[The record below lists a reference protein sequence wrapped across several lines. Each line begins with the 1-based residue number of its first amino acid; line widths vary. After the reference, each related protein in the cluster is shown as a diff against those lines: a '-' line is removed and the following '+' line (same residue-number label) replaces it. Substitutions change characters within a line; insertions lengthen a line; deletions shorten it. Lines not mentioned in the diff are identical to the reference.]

1 MEVKKM
7 AKLKAV
13 KREDH
18 TTSATKKL
26 RGQGQVPAVVY
37 GKDKE
42 TKSIAVNSIELV
54 KTVRDEG
61 RNAII
66 SLDVENDKSVE
77 VMLHDYQMDM
87 LKDELIHADF
97 YIVDMSEEMDVDVA
111 IRLDGEAAGT
121 KEGGVLQQP
130 LFELVVRAK
139 PNNIPDEI
147 VVDVS
152 DLDIGDSITIADL
165 PKSDKY
171 EILEEEDTAVAT
183 VTAPTEEEDLEPSD
197 EDESAEPELVGA
209 EDDDEEE
216 QE

>member
-1 MEVKKM
+1 M
-7 AKLKAV
+7 AIKLKAT

-18 TTSATKKL
+18 KSSATKKL
-26 RGQGQVPAVVY
+26 REQGEVPAVLY

-66 SLDVENDKSVE
+66 SLDVEDDKPVD
-77 VMLHDYQMDM
+77 VMLHDYQMDI

-97 YIVDMSEEMDVDVA
+97 YIVDMTEEMDVDVA
-111 IRLDGEAAGT
+111 IRLDGEAVGT

-147 VVDVS
+147 VVDVAE
-152 DLDIGDSITIADL
+152 LDIGDSITIADL

-197 EDESAEPELVGA
+197 EDESVEPELVGA
-209 EDDDEEE
+209 EDEDEEE
-216 QE
+216 EEE

>member
-1 MEVKKM
+1 
-7 AKLKAV
+7 
-13 KREDH
+13 
-18 TTSATKKL
+18 
-26 RGQGQVPAVVY
+26 
-37 GKDKE
+37 
-42 TKSIAVNSIELV
+42 
-54 KTVRDEG
+54 RD
-61 RNAII
+61 RNVTGVQTCALPISII
-66 SLDVENDKSVE
+66 SLDVENDKPVD
-77 VMLHDYQMDM
+77 VMLHDYQMDI

-97 YIVDMSEEMDVDVA
+97 YIVDMTEEMDVDVA
-111 IRLDGEAAGT
+111 IRLDGEAVGT

-147 VVDVS
+147 VVDVT

-197 EDESAEPELVGA
+197 EDESVEPELVGA
-209 EDDDEEE
+209 EDDEEE
-216 QE
+216 EEE

>member
-1 MEVKKM
+1 M
-7 AKLKAV
+7 AIKLKAT

-18 TTSATKKL
+18 KSSATKKL
-26 RGQGQVPAVVY
+26 REQGEVPAVLY

-66 SLDVENDKSVE
+66 SLDVENDKPVD
-77 VMLHDYQMDM
+77 VMLHDYQMDI

-97 YIVDMSEEMDVDVA
+97 YIVDMTEEMDVDVA
-111 IRLDGEAAGT
+111 IRLDGEAVGT

-152 DLDIGDSITIADL
+152 ELDIGDSITIADL

-197 EDESAEPELVGA
+197 EDESVEPELVGA
-209 EDDDEEE
+209 EDDEEE
-216 QE
+216 EEE

>member
-1 MEVKKM
+1 M

-209 EDDDEEE
+209 EDDEEEE

>member
-1 MEVKKM
+1 M

-66 SLDVENDKSVE
+66 SLDVENDKPVD

-111 IRLDGEAAGT
+111 IRLEGEAAGT

>member
-1 MEVKKM
+1 MEVKRM

-66 SLDVENDKSVE
+66 SLDVENDKPVD

-97 YIVDMSEEMDVDVA
+97 YIVDMSEEMDVDVT
-111 IRLDGEAAGT
+111 IRLEGEAAGT

-147 VVDVS
+147 VVDVA

>member
-1 MEVKKM
+1 M

-66 SLDVENDKSVE
+66 SLDVENDKPVD

-111 IRLDGEAAGT
+111 IRLEGEAAGT

-209 EDDDEEE
+209 EDDEEEE